1 MNNASYELVKAE
13 DCFDDN
19 NEGLIFGIHW
29 LDEDGNVLDCEWFA
43 TEEERQQCIDK
54 WYADEQDIF
63 TPEQ

>member
-1 MNNASYELVKAE
+1 MNNPSYELVNAE

-19 NEGLIFGIHW
+19 NNGLIYGIHW
-29 LDEDGNVLDCEWFA
+29 LDEDSNVVDCEWFS
-43 TEEERQQCIDK
+43 TEEERQNCINK